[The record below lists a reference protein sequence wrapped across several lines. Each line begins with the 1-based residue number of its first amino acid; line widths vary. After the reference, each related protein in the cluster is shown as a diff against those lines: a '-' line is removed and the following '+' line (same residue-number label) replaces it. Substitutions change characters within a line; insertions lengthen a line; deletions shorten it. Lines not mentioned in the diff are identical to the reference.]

1 MALGSMPTRP
11 ALLIRVTDSDG
22 CFGWG
27 EIWANFPPRAN
38 LHKAHL
44 MKDVVAPKLAGLTF
58 TEPREAGEQL
68 RKALSIYFLHAGQNL
83 VWEHILAGIDA
94 ALWDLALRRAGQSLA
109 DHMGL
114 SDRAPRCYASS
125 INAEDL
131 DRLIPRHAAFG
142 QNHFKLKVGFM
153 TNGETELINRA
164 IGLMP
169 EGAQLMIDSNQSWD
183 LRHAKDL
190 LGSLDHLPIFFAE
203 EPLPAN
209 ALPSEWESLAQST
222 RIRLAAGENLYG
234 IEPFLTL
241 ASAGLKVLQPDV
253 AKWGGVT
260 GTLDLAAAMPEDAIL
275 WPHFMGT
282 AVGQMAALAL
292 TASVNGGSLCEMDV
306 NDNALRTRLC
316 GDVLGIKHGRV
327 ALSDA
332 PGLVVPPTKA
342 ALEEFLEDIQ

>member
-1 MALGSMPTRP
+1 MALGSMATRP
-11 ALLIRVTDSDG
+11 ALLIRVTDSRG

-44 MKDVVAPKLAGLTF
+44 MKDIVAPKLAGLTF

-68 RKALSIYFLHAGQNL
+68 RKALSIYFLHAGQSQ
-83 VWEHILAGIDA
+83 VWEHLLAGIDI
-94 ALWDLALRRAGQSLA
+94 ALWDLALRNAGRSLA

-114 SDRAPRCYASS
+114 SDQAPRCYASS
-125 INAEDL
+125 INADDL
-131 DRLIPRHAAFG
+131 DRLIPRHAGLG
-142 QNHFKLKVGFM
+142 QNHFKLKVGFPS
-153 TNGETELINRA
+153 NDETELINHA
-164 IGLMP
+164 VGLMP
-169 EGAQLMIDSNQSWD
+169 KGAQLMVDSNQSWD
-183 LRHAKDL
+183 LHHAKNL

-209 ALPSEWESLAQST
+209 APPSEWESLAQST

-282 AVGQMAALAL
+282 AVGQMAALAM
-292 TASVNGGSLCEMDV
+292 TASVNGSSVCEMDV
-306 NDNALRTRLC
+306 NDNELRTKLC
-316 GDVLGIKHGRV
+316 GNALDIRHGRV
-327 ALSDA
+327 ALSNA

-342 ALEEFLEDIQ
+342 ALEKFLEDIE